1 MLFQSVV
8 IAFSKIFK
16 CYYDKIIE
24 NQKALQMMIFKRFL
38 ITASL
43 LLLLGGC
50 GESVFDKCVKGEK
63 EKAVAKYY
71 MDIHMLT

>member
-1 MLFQSVV
+1 
-8 IAFSKIFK
+8 
-16 CYYDKIIE
+16 
-24 NQKALQMMIFKRFL
+24 MMIFKRFL

-63 EKAVAKYY
+63 KKAVAKFHIDHLVVMGKASTGKPDEKMMEAKAVRACNAHGLYK
-71 MDIHMLT
+71 